1 MTPPPGDPI
10 LETARLRLR
19 ELADGDAGFLVTLL
33 NDGDFLR
40 HIGDRGVRDARDAL
54 KYLAE
59 GPRASYAANGF
70 GLWRVE
76 RREDGAVVGMCGLI
90 RREAL
95 PHPDLGYAYLP
106 AFRGQGYAVEAG
118 AAVLRH
124 GFEALGLPR
133 ILAIV
138 TEANAGSVRVLEKL
152 GMRRE
157 GLQTFGGER
166 LAVYARDRPPA
177 AD

>member
-1 MTPPPGDPI
+1 MC
-10 LETARLRLR
+10 
-19 ELADGDAGFLVTLL
+19 DGDAGFLVELL
-33 NDGDFLR
+33 NDADFLR
-40 HIGDRGVRDARDAL
+40 HIGDRGVRDEAGARR
-54 KYLAE
+54 YLAE
-59 GPRASYAANGF
+59 GPLASYAANGF

-90 RREAL
+90 RRESL

-106 AFRGQGYAVEAG
+106 AFRGRGYALEAG

-124 GFEALGLPR
+124 GFEHFGLAR

-157 GLQTFGGER
+157 GQQTFGGEM
-166 LAVYARDRPPA
+166 LAVYACDRTSTV
-177 AD
+177 D

>member
-1 MTPPPGDPI
+1 
-10 LETARLRLR
+10 
-19 ELADGDAGFLVTLL
+19 
-33 NDGDFLR
+33 
-40 HIGDRGVRDARDAL
+40 
-54 KYLAE
+54 
-59 GPRASYAANGF
+59 
-70 GLWRVE
+70 
-76 RREDGAVVGMCGLI
+76 MCGLI

-106 AFRGQGYAVEAG
+106 AHRGKGYAVEAG

-138 TEANAGSVRVLEKL
+138 TEANSGSVRVLEKL

-157 GLQTFGGER
+157 GTQVFGEET
-166 LAVYARDRPPA
+166 LAVYARDRYPA
-177 AD
+177 GV

>member
-1 MTPPPGDPI
+1 MILSPVPV
-10 LETARLRLR
+10 LETDRLRLR
-19 ELADGDAGFLVTLL
+19 ELGDGDAGFLVQLL
-33 NDGDFLR
+33 NDADFLR
-40 HIGDRGVRDARDAL
+40 HIGDRGVRDEAGAL
-54 KYLAE
+54 RYLAE

-76 RREDGAVVGMCGLI
+76 RRDGGAVVGMCGLI
-90 RREAL
+90 RRDSL

-124 GFEALGLPR
+124 GFDRFGLAR

-157 GLQTFGGER
+157 GLQVFGEET
-166 LAVYARDRPPA
+166 LAVYARDRTPA